1 MDRGASFAAIGIGG
15 GGNFDVMK
23 TDLSTG
29 EVSRFTQH
37 FSMDESVYESPD
49 GEWAIVQTLRTSDR
63 MDVFGLVPR
72 PTFVSLGVAQGIGH
86 YRNQQIGVDGSDLE
100 RGSDRR
106 RFYGLTLLDKYG
118 DRART
123 AEEGY
128 VGQDLTVAPDNLTEY
143 NQFGSVGWHPSSTRI
158 VFWEQRDPA
167 LVEEGAIQ
175 GRLRILTFTS
185 RSPTV
190 PVAPFTPDAS
200 WAQSLD
206 ENLVVPE
213 LAMEGTVLGA
223 ASGYAEISFDENP
236 EETGGIVLN
245 GFLDVTYVDYSD
257 DGRHVLNGSENV
269 DYSLVNG
276 ANWDADVTVSGC
288 TPGSFTA
295 ESVLLFARDIGSGVV
310 RAELGTRVIEQD
322 LALGLPTGVPG
333 ELQ

>member
-1 MDRGASFAAIGIGG
+1 
-15 GGNFDVMK
+15 
-23 TDLSTG
+23 
-29 EVSRFTQH
+29 
-37 FSMDESVYESPD
+37 
-49 GEWAIVQTLRTSDR
+49 

-86 YRNQQIGVDGSDLE
+86 YRNQQVGVDGSDLE

-118 DRART
+118 DRARS

-167 LVEEGAIQ
+167 LVEEGDVQ
-175 GRLRILTFTS
+175 GRLRKLTFTS
-185 RSPTV
+185 RTATA
-190 PVAPFTPDAS
+190 PVEPYTPDAA

-206 ENLVVPE
+206 ENLVVPDI
-213 LAMEGTVLGA
+213 AMEGAVLGA
-223 ASGYAEISFDENP
+223 VSGHADIRFADNPAED
-236 EETGGIVLN
+236 GGIVLN
-245 GFLDVTYVDYSD
+245 GYLDVTYVNFSD
-257 DGRHVLNGSENV
+257 DGRHVLNGIEV
-269 DYSLVNG
+269 VEYSLVNG
-276 ANWDADVTVSGC
+276 ANWNADVAVTGC
-288 TPGSFTA
+288 TEGSFSA
-295 ESVLLFARDIGSGVV
+295 EDVLVFPRDMGSGII
-310 RAELGTRVIEQD
+310 RAELGSRVIEQD